1 MARHQLQRLE
11 APSRQFSLLLHAAG
25 IASFTASFR
34 FLNSWDTPMS
44 NAYGGHY
51 QFLTIIGLSLAQI
64 TFVVGLLAD
73 ITLSPSLFTIKNA
86 LSVFSAPLEILI
98 TVLYWGLCAIDKS
111 LVFPPDFQLDFLP
124 DFGFHAAPGLMLA
137 LDLLLLSPPWTVNAY
152 SAVALS
158 TTLGFGYWFWVE
170 YCFSQNGWY
179 PYPIFD
185 ILSTWQRGLLFTFS
199 SVLMAGSTMALKWLY
214 GKLNGVERFQK
225 EAVKNPAGI
234 RTKGE

>member
-34 FLNSWDTPMS
+34 FLNNWDTPMS
-44 NAYGGHY
+44 SAYGGHY

-64 TFVVGLLAD
+64 TFIVGLLAD
-73 ITLSPSLFTIKNA
+73 ITLSPSLFAVKNA

-98 TVLYWGLCAIDKS
+98 TVLYWGLCAINKD
-111 LVFPPDFQLDFLP
+111 LVFPPDFHLAFLP
-124 DFGFHAAPGLMLA
+124 DFGFHAAPGLLLA
-137 LDLLLLSPPWTVNAY
+137 VDLLFTEPAMD
-152 SAVALS
+152 
-158 TTLGFGYWFWVE
+158 GFAYWFWVE
-170 YCFSQNGWY
+170 YCFTRNGWY

-185 ILSTWQRGLLFTFS
+185 VLSTWQRFLLFSFS
-199 SVLMAGSTMALKWLY
+199 SLVMSGSTMALKWLY
-214 GKLNGVERFQK
+214 GKLNGVEQFQK
-225 EAVKNPAGI
+225 EAVKNPAGV